1 MSVVFLR
8 IPGLCSGMVFQDIFR
23 VVISVK
29 GRNMGQVGNYW
40 VGVWLRRT
48 KDEYSSLRCRVWY
61 GVGLDKEVTLQ
72 GRSLLRMNFKISFP
86 VYEYE
91 RDTWP
96 NPRASTVSTSTV
108 VKDPTTS

>member
-40 VGVWLRRT
+40 LG
-48 KDEYSSLRCRVWY
+48 C
-61 GVGLDKEVTLQ
+61 G
-72 GRSLLRMNFKISFP
+72 
-86 VYEYE
+86 
-91 RDTWP
+91 
-96 NPRASTVSTSTV
+96 
-108 VKDPTTS
+108 